1 MLTDTTFRLVVIG
14 DAEYRG
20 RFGRTA
26 PDPSLA
32 KLVPGHLAYIDRSRY
47 RLGMERTDW
56 VGHLGKMKIH
66 RSVVVDA
73 ETQPGQWTIGAS
85 PADGPAPTLPTAVLI
100 PKLIREGGAFL
111 APLLLPG
118 VC

>member
-1 MLTDTTFRLVVIG
+1 MVADSHPRRRNNDNNMQTDTTFRLVVVG

-20 RFGRTA
+20 RFGQTA

-32 KLVPGHLAYIDRSRY
+32 KLVAGDLVNIDRSRY

-56 VGHLGKMKIH
+56 VGHPGKMKIH

-73 ETQPGQWTIGAS
+73 ETWHARP
-85 PADGPAPTLPTAVLI
+85 
-100 PKLIREGGAFL
+100 RGGAH
-111 APLLLPG
+111 ALPHG
-118 VC
+118 SRASRTATH